1 MTTLRLAA
9 VTLSTLPLD
18 LSGNAARIIT
28 AIADAR
34 AQGASVV
41 LLPEL
46 CVTGYGCEDAFGA
59 VWLAEAAWRTVVD
72 AIAPHTHGL
81 VVALGLPVWA
91 HGAMLNAAV
100 LLVDGEPVGVAA
112 KGDLAGDS
120 LFYEPR
126 WFKPWPRGTATHLTI
141 GDHRLPIGDR
151 CFEVGGVRFG
161 FEICE
166 EAWVADRVSARHA
179 QHGVDVVLNP
189 SASPFA
195 LGKDATR
202 DRFVLEGSRAA
213 FSVYALANLVGNE
226 AGRLIFEG
234 GSRIAVG
241 GTMRARGER
250 LGFVDHDVV
259 LATVDLAS
267 LRSQRAASASFR
279 VDLATQNVVS
289 VPFAWP
295 DLRTSATGP
304 IPAHD
309 ANSDED
315 DVARAVALGLFD
327 HARRSGS
334 RGWVVSLSGGAD
346 SAVCATLAAAA
357 VHLAT
362 RARGLAATAEALHLP
377 CPEDAHGLVRAALTT
392 VYQATSNSGAVT
404 EHAAAA
410 VAAGLHAHHHRWSV
424 DDLVA
429 GATARVEA
437 ALGRPLRW
445 ETDDVTLQNIQ
456 ARVRAPG
463 VWMLANAEGKLLL
476 ATSNRSEAAVGYATM
491 DGDTAGGLSP
501 IAGIDK
507 AFVRRWLRHAEVHG
521 VPGLGPVPALATV
534 NAQQPTAE
542 LRPAAAHQ
550 TDEADL
556 MPYDVLDA
564 IERRLVRDHA
574 TPVAIWRELV
584 TAFPHHDRRTLASW
598 VRRFLT
604 LWTRNQWKRERYAPA
619 FHLDAHNLDPRSAC
633 RFPILSAGF
642 AEGLAALDAEAG
654 A

>member
-1 MTTLRLAA
+1 MTTISLAA
-9 VTLSTLPLD
+9 VSLSTFPLD
-18 LSGNAARIIT
+18 LAGNAARIG
-28 AIADAR
+28 AALDEAR
-34 AQGASVV
+34 ARGASVV

-46 CVTGYGCEDAFGA
+46 CVTGYGCEDAFSG
-59 VWLAEAAWRTVVD
+59 VWLAQAAWRTVVD
-72 AIAPHTHGL
+72 TIAPRTRGL
-81 VVALGLPVWA
+81 VVAVGLPVWT
-91 HGAMLNAAV
+91 HGAMFNAAV
-100 LLVDGEPVGVAA
+100 LLVDGVAVGLAA

-126 WFKPWPRGTATHLTI
+126 WFKPWPRGQTSHVVL
-141 GDHRLPIGDR
+141 GDARLPIGDL
-151 CFEVGGVRFG
+151 CFDVGGVRFA

-166 EAWVADRVSARHA
+166 EAWVAGRVSAQHA
-179 QHGVDVVLNP
+179 RHGVDVVLNP

-195 LGKDATR
+195 LHKDAVR
-202 DRFVLEGSRAA
+202 DRFVLEGSRATA
-213 FSVYALANLVGNE
+213 SAYLLANLVGNE

-234 GSRIAVG
+234 GSRIAAG
-241 GTMRARGER
+241 GAMRARGER

-259 LATVDLAS
+259 VAQVDLDA

-279 VDLATQNVVS
+279 VDVSEEAVVS
-289 VPFAWP
+289 FPFVWP
-295 DLRTSATGP
+295 SVDLAPS
-304 IPAHD
+304 PALD
-309 ANSDED
+309 PQPAPSPED
-315 DVARAVALGLFD
+315 DFARAVALGLFD

-357 VHLAT
+357 VRLAVQ
-362 RARGLAATAEALHLP
+362 ARGLAATAEALRLP
-377 CPEDAHGLVRAALTT
+377 APSTPEALVRAALTT
-392 VYQATSNSGAVT
+392 VYQATRNSGSVT
-404 EHAAAA
+404 ETAAAK
-410 VAAGLHAHHHRWSV
+410 VAEGLNATHHRWSV
-424 DDLVA
+424 DDLVD

-437 ALGRPLRW
+437 ALGRALRW

-456 ARVRAPG
+456 ARARAPG

-507 AFVRRWLRHAEVHG
+507 AFLRRWLRHAETHG
-521 VPGLGPVPALATV
+521 IPGLGAVPSLAWV

-542 LRPAAAHQ
+542 LRPASAHQ
-550 TDEADL
+550 TDETDL

-564 IERRLVRDHA
+564 IERQLVRDHA
-574 TPVAIWRELV
+574 TPLAIWRGLV
-584 TAFPHHDRRTLASW
+584 ASFPQHDPKTLGTW
-598 VRRFLT
+598 VRRFLS

-642 AEGLAALDAEAG
+642 VEGLEAMDAAIEG
-654 A
+654 

>member
-1 MTTLRLAA
+1 MTTLRIAA
-9 VTLSTLPLD
+9 VSLSTLPLD
-18 LSGNAARIIT
+18 VGGNAARACA

-34 AQGASVV
+34 ARGASVV

-46 CVTGYGCEDAFGA
+46 CLTGYGCEDAFAGLG
-59 VWLAEAAWRTVVD
+59 LAETAWQTLLSTV
-72 AIAPHTHGL
+72 APQTRGL

-100 LLVDGEPVGVAA
+100 LLVDGAPVGLAV

-126 WFKPWPRGTATHLTI
+126 WFKPWPRGMATHLQI
-141 GDHRLPIGDR
+141 GEHHLPIGDR
-151 CFEVGGVRFG
+151 CFDVGGVRFG

-166 EAWVADRVSARHA
+166 EAWVADRVSALHA
-179 QHGVDVVLNP
+179 RRGVDVVLNP

-202 DRFVLEGSRAA
+202 DRFVLEGSRST
-213 FSVYALANLVGNE
+213 FSAYILANLMGNE

-241 GTMRARGER
+241 GSMRARGER
-250 LGFVDHDVV
+250 LGFTDHDVV
-259 LATVDLAS
+259 LATVELSS
-267 LRSQRAASASFR
+267 LRSQRAASGSFR
-279 VDLATQNVVS
+279 VDLGDEDVVA

-295 DLRTSATGP
+295 SVTAPATPPCAPPTP
-304 IPAHD
+304 IVD
-309 ANSDED
+309 AD
-315 DVARAVALGLFD
+315 DFARAVALGLFD
-327 HARRSGS
+327 HARRSRS

-362 RARGLAATAEALHLP
+362 QARGLEAVAEALGVP
-377 CPEDAHGLVRAALTT
+377 CPDDVQALVRATLTT
-392 VYQATSNSGAVT
+392 VYQATRHSGAVT

-410 VAAGLHAHHHRWSV
+410 VAEALNARHHRWSV
-424 DDLVA
+424 DDLVD
-429 GATARVEA
+429 GATERVQA
-437 ALGRPLRW
+437 ALGRPLSW
-445 ETDDVTLQNIQ
+445 ETDDITLQNIQ
-456 ARVRAPG
+456 ARARAPG
-463 VWMLANAEGKLLL
+463 VWMLANAERKLLL

-507 AFVRRWLRHAEVHG
+507 AFLRRWLRYAESCS
-521 VPGLGPVPALATV
+521 VPGLGPLPALAAV

-556 MPYDVLDA
+556 MPYEVLDA
-564 IERRLVRDHA
+564 IERRLVRDRA
-574 TPVAIWRELV
+574 TPVAIWRGLV
-584 TAFPHHDRRTLASW
+584 ADFPQHDGRTLAAW

-604 LWTRNQWKRERYAPA
+604 LWTANQWKRERYAPA
-619 FHLDAHNLDPRSAC
+619 FHLDGYNLDPRSAF

-642 AEGLAALDAEAG
+642 TEGLAALDAEIEA
-654 A
+654 